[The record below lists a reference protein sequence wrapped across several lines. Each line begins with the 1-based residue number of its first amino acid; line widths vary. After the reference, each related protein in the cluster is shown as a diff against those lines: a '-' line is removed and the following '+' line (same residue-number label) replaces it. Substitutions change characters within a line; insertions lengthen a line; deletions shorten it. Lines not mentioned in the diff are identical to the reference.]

1 LFHANKIICFTQT
14 MTDTH
19 PSSRLTNLT
28 AAFALAATDDML
40 SAIETDSAMIAGA
53 PAALATIFAFPGG
66 SLDTL
71 RTILRLTPSGA
82 GRLVDRLVAEG
93 LVERRAGASDQRFI
107 ALHPTRRG
115 TSVARRILAARAG
128 AIRLP
133 LAALT
138 AQERTALEK
147 ILDKMLYA
155 MTPGRE
161 RCDHICR
168 LCDINACPQ
177 EFCPVETAAVANEP
191 ELTHGS
197 NAVQRRFPK

>member
-1 LFHANKIICFTQT
+1 
-14 MTDTH
+14 MTDTN
-19 PSSRLTNLT
+19 PTARLTNLT

-53 PAALATIFAFPGG
+53 PAALTTIFAFPGG

-82 GRLVDRLVAEG
+82 GRLVDRLVAAG
-93 LVERRAGASDQRFI
+93 LVERRPGASDQRFI
-107 ALHPTRRG
+107 ALHLTRRG
-115 TSVARRILAARAG
+115 TNVAKRILASRAD
-128 AIRLP
+128 AISQP

-138 AQERTALEK
+138 AQERAALEK

-168 LCDINACPQ
+168 LCDINSCPQ
-177 EFCPVETAAVANEP
+177 DICPVETAAVANEP

-197 NAVQRRFPK
+197 NAVQR

>member
-1 LFHANKIICFTQT
+1 

-19 PSSRLTNLT
+19 PTSRLRNLA
-28 AAFALAATDDML
+28 AAFALAATDDMW

-82 GRLVDRLVAEG
+82 GRSVDRLVAEG
-93 LVERRAGASDQRFI
+93 LVE
-107 ALHPTRRG
+107 
-115 TSVARRILAARAG
+115 
-128 AIRLP
+128 
-133 LAALT
+133 
-138 AQERTALEK
+138 
-147 ILDKMLYA
+147 
-155 MTPGRE
+155 PGRE

-177 EFCPVETAAVANEP
+177 DICPVETAAVANEP
-191 ELTHGS
+191 DLTHGH
-197 NAVQRRFPK
+197 QRRATPASIMIIGRRAATRDRSSD